1 MALPFDLIDKG
12 TEGLLRWGDVV
23 SFFMDPSA
31 SSTKSD
37 GKVCDD
43 AVLDGGFLAA
53 EGLVDDDLTIEKL
66 RSDENPKDVQPP
78 ANFRD
83 CLFRL
88 WPMFTYSMQEVIC
101 VVHSH
106 FFVYLGASDSAHFPP
121 VFL

>member
-12 TEGLLRWGDVV
+12 TEGILKYGDVV

-31 SSTKSD
+31 SAAKSD
-37 GKVCDD
+37 GGDCVD

-53 EGLVDDDLTIEKL
+53 EGLVDDDLTIEQL
-66 RSDENPKDVQPP
+66 RSDANPEDIRPP

-101 VVHSH
+101 VI
-106 FFVYLGASDSAHFPP
+106 FT
-121 VFL
+121 VFLFMPRRQ

>member
-31 SSTKSD
+31 SSTTSDGKVCDDAVLDGSD

-53 EGLVDDDLTIEKL
+53 EGLVDDDLTIEQL
-66 RSDENPKDVQPP
+66 RSDANPEDIRPP

-88 WPMFTYSMQEVIC
+88 WPMFTYSMQEVRCIFDFRLNL
-101 VVHSH
+101 V
-106 FFVYLGASDSAHFPP
+106 D
-121 VFL
+121 

>member
-1 MALPFDLIDKG
+1 MALHFDLIDKG
-12 TEGLLRWGDVV
+12 TVGFLKYGDVV

-88 WPMFTYSMQEVIC
+88 WPMFTYSMQEVRCIFDFRLNL
-101 VVHSH
+101 V
-106 FFVYLGASDSAHFPP
+106 D
-121 VFL
+121 